1 MLIARGDDDR
11 LDGGDGDDLLYAFP
25 GDNIVIEPGSGS
37 DIIVFPE

>member
-1 MLIARGDDDR
+1 MLIALGDDDR